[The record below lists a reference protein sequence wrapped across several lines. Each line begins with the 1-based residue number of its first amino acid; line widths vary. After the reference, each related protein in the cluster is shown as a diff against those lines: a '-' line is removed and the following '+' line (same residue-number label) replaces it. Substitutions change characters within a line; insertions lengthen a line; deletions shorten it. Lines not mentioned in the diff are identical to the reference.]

1 MFQPLAKENC
11 NGVLTQGV
19 GARRMRFEFRPSVGA
34 AKPMSS
40 QLLTACLGLA
50 PAILPPVCA
59 QTRFCGYNIVE
70 IMSSGSFGNVYKVR
84 KNGSDELFAV
94 KVIVKTSRTAQRSEE
109 QSRQA
114 S

>member
-1 MFQPLAKENC
+1 M
-11 NGVLTQGV
+11 LTQGV
-19 GARRMRFEFRPSVGA
+19 GARRMPFEFRPSVGA